1 LIRSSAQLLT
11 DGLIVRLL
19 PAAIR
24 LGAEFRIGWMRR
36 TGVTMSDENTYEMVS
51 APYPAELSDAV
62 SARIA
67 EGWKLFGA
75 PFTNG
80 QEFFQAVVRAAP
92 DDKRLRR
99 TTTDGEKS

>member
-1 LIRSSAQLLT
+1 M
-11 DGLIVRLL
+11 
-19 PAAIR
+19 
-24 LGAEFRIGWMRR
+24 WK

-99 TTTDGEKS
+99 TATDGEKT